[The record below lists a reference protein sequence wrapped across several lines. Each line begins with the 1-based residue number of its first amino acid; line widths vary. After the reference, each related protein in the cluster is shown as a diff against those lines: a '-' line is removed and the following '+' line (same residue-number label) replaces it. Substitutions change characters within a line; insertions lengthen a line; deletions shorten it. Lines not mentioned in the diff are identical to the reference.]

1 MYCAAAVRKAAKP
14 ITTRLTLQDRPPGD
28 TRVSMLAEISD
39 HMKAIARGASGK
51 SAFILPFYDLHFV
64 SD

>member
-1 MYCAAAVRKAAKP
+1 
-14 ITTRLTLQDRPPGD
+14 
-28 TRVSMLAEISD
+28 MLAEISD